1 MIKRDAAMDAAIRAG
16 CDPSCN
22 FPECGC
28 IYGIPVWVRAA
39 IAAWQ
44 AAQPA
49 LLPAPPPFNAQRVA
63 DINARGIIDEV
74 CGEWAIET
82 PQGFATALWD
92 RLAASLSVAPSP
104 SLPAE
109 PSPGFVRVQW
119 VVRCDPR
126 GLISERLVDYRRE
139 TAEQLIARTNGEEAR
154 TEYGSIAASIV
165 TADVLL
171 PQPAA
176 EVTGRVET

>member
-1 MIKRDAAMDAAIRAG
+1 MTERDAALDAAIRAACVFWNG
-16 CDPSCN
+16 PCRWPACDCRATPAA
-22 FPECGC
+22 
-28 IYGIPVWVRAA
+28 VRAA

-109 PSPGFVRVQW
+109 PSPGFVRVRVKVALWDQKSW
-119 VVRCDPR
+119 
-126 GLISERLVDYRRE
+126 
-139 TAEQLIARTNGEEAR
+139 TAEGSSGWDRPAEEYRIALDRK
-154 TEYGSIAASIV
+154 YGAHTYFIV
-165 TADVLL
+165 ADVPL
-171 PQPAA
+171 PQPPA